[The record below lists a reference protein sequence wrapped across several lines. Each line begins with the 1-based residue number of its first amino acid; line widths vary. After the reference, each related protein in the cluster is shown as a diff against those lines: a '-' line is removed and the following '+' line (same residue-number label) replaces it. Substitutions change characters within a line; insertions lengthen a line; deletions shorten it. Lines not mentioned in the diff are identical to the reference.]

1 MDIEIL
7 DGTTVTGARV
17 YGFGLDRQ
25 ANGTFAPETDAA
37 NVEIDPA
44 AEEATRATV
53 DDGVINAALSNA
65 NVMISFASDG
75 GDGASTGGGGSSS
88 STCFIATAAY
98 GTPMAAE
105 IDTLRAVRDMYLL
118 NNVAGSAF
126 VDTYYRLSPAVADKV
141 AESPMLAAL
150 VRALLTPFVLLGKLI
165 LAAPMALMGLVLA
178 GAGLLVAHRRTRS
191 HQS

>member
-1 MDIEIL
+1 
-7 DGTTVTGARV
+7 
-17 YGFGLDRQ
+17 
-25 ANGTFAPETDAA
+25 
-37 NVEIDPA
+37 
-44 AEEATRATV
+44 
-53 DDGVINAALSNA
+53 
-65 NVMISFASDG
+65 
-75 GDGASTGGGGSSS
+75 
-88 STCFIATAAY
+88 
-98 GTPMAAE
+98 MAAE